1 MRQLNTIMTKKDTE
15 MTRYGFSLSRLCLVA
30 KRDIMENWK
39 KNLYNCLTLYA
50 ILASALVFTMLRLH
64 GVYEKIP
71 NGFWVCM
78 ALVAFGGWAVVLSNV
93 MEPMSAKA
101 KRIAFLMVPATSLEK
116 YLWRLIYV
124 TVGFAVSF
132 AVALLA
138 TDVTYLLL
146 NSIFGEEEYRSLA
159 GFAIGVYLNW
169 NSLALDDNWLL
180 TVWSFVI
187 TLWGYSFFVLGGA
200 FWRRRA
206 FVKTVGCILLAFLL
220 LLTAMQWVPL
230 SAEHSFYEW
239 VHTVMADE
247 GKATVAVS
255 LLTIVFFLFTVLNL
269 WLGYRLFRR
278 SQIVGFKRS
287 KL

>member
-1 MRQLNTIMTKKDTE
+1 

-64 GVYEKIP
+64 GVHEKVP

-93 MEPMSAKA
+93 MESMSTKA

-255 LLTIVFFLFTVLNL
+255 LLTAVFFIFTVLNL

>member
-1 MRQLNTIMTKKDTE
+1 MTKKDTE

-64 GVYEKIP
+64 GVHEKIP

-93 MEPMSAKA
+93 MEPMSTKA

-132 AVALLA
+132 TAALFA

-169 NSLALDDNWLL
+169 NSLALDDSWLL
-180 TVWSFVI
+180 TSWAYVF
-187 TLWGYSFFVLGGA
+187 TAWGYSLFVVGGTV
-200 FWRRRA
+200 WRRRA

>member
-1 MRQLNTIMTKKDTE
+1 MTKKDTE

-64 GVYEKIP
+64 GVHEKVP

-78 ALVAFGGWAVVLSNV
+78 ALVVFGGWAVVLSNV

-101 KRIAFLMVPATSLEK
+101 KRIAFLMVPATCLEK

-187 TLWGYSFFVLGGA
+187 TLWGYSFFVLGGT
-200 FWRRRA
+200 FWRKRA
-206 FVKTVGCILLAFLL
+206 FVKTAGCILLAFLL
-220 LLTAMQWVPL
+220 LLTVMQWVPL

>member
-1 MRQLNTIMTKKDTE
+1 MKMTKYD
-15 MTRYGFSLSRLCLVA
+15 FSLSRLCLVA

-64 GVYEKIP
+64 GVHEKVP

-93 MEPMSAKA
+93 MESMSTKA

>member
-1 MRQLNTIMTKKDTE
+1 MTKKDTE

-39 KNLYNCLTLYA
+39 KNLYNCLRLYA

-78 ALVAFGGWAVVLSNV
+78 ALVVFGGWAVVLSNV

-101 KRIAFLMVPATSLEK
+101 KRIAFLMVPATCLEK
-116 YLWRLIYV
+116 YLWRLIYA

-220 LLTAMQWVPL
+220 LLTAVQWVPL

-239 VHTVMADE
+239 VHTLMADE

>member
-1 MRQLNTIMTKKDTE
+1 MIKTDMKMTK
-15 MTRYGFSLSRLCLVA
+15 YGFSLSRLCLVA

-64 GVYEKIP
+64 GVHEKVP

-93 MEPMSAKA
+93 MESMSTKA

-169 NSLALDDNWLL
+169 NSLALDDSWLL
-180 TVWSFVI
+180 TSWAYVF
-187 TLWGYSFFVLGGA
+187 TAWGYSLFVVGGTV
-200 FWRRRA
+200 WRRRA

-220 LLTAMQWVPL
+220 LLTVMQWVPVA
-230 SAEHSFYEW
+230 AEHSFYDW
-239 VHTVMADE
+239 VNSIMSDE

-255 LLTIVFFLFTVLNL
+255 LLTAVFFIFTVFNL

>member
-1 MRQLNTIMTKKDTE
+1 MTKKDTE

-64 GVYEKIP
+64 GVYEKVP

-78 ALVAFGGWAVVLSNV
+78 ALVVFGGWAVVLSNV

>member
-1 MRQLNTIMTKKDTE
+1 MTKKDTE

-39 KNLYNCLTLYA
+39 KNLYNCLRLYA

-78 ALVAFGGWAVVLSNV
+78 ALVVFGGWAVVLSNV

-101 KRIAFLMVPATSLEK
+101 KRIAFLMVPATCLEK
-116 YLWRLIYV
+116 YLWRLIYA

>member
-1 MRQLNTIMTKKDTE
+1 MTKKDTE

-64 GVYEKIP
+64 GVYEKVP

-78 ALVAFGGWAVVLSNV
+78 ALVVFGGWAVVLSNV
-93 MEPMSAKA
+93 MEPMSTKA

-124 TVGFAVSF
+124 TAGFAVSF
-132 AVALLA
+132 AVALLT

-169 NSLALDDNWLL
+169 NSLALDDSWLL
-180 TVWSFVI
+180 TSWTYVF
-187 TLWGYSFFVLGGA
+187 TAWGYSLFVVGGTV
-200 FWRRRA
+200 WRRRA
-206 FVKTVGCILLAFLL
+206 FVKTVGCILLAFL

>member
-1 MRQLNTIMTKKDTE
+1 MKMTK
-15 MTRYGFSLSRLCLVA
+15 YGFSLSRLCLVA

-64 GVYEKIP
+64 GVHEKVP

-93 MEPMSAKA
+93 MESMSTKA

-138 TDVTYLLL
+138 TDLTYLLL

-169 NSLALDDNWLL
+169 NSLALDDSWLL
-180 TVWSFVI
+180 TSWAYVF
-187 TLWGYSFFVLGGA
+187 TAWGYSLFVVGGTV
-200 FWRRRA
+200 WRRRA

-220 LLTAMQWVPL
+220 LLTVMQWVPVA
-230 SAEHSFYEW
+230 AEHSFYDW
-239 VHTVMADE
+239 VNSIMSDE

-255 LLTIVFFLFTVLNL
+255 LLTAVFFIFTVFNL

>member
-1 MRQLNTIMTKKDTE
+1 MIKTDMKMTK
-15 MTRYGFSLSRLCLVA
+15 YGFSLSRLCLVA
-30 KRDIMENWK
+30 KRDILENWK

-64 GVYEKIP
+64 GVHEKVP

-93 MEPMSAKA
+93 MESMSTKA

-169 NSLALDDNWLL
+169 NSLALDDSWLL
-180 TVWSFVI
+180 TSWAYVF
-187 TLWGYSFFVLGGA
+187 TAWGYSFFVLGGT
-200 FWRRRA
+200 FWRKRA
-206 FVKTVGCILLAFLL
+206 FVKTAGCILLAFLL
-220 LLTAMQWVPL
+220 LLTVMQWVPVA
-230 SAEHSFYEW
+230 AEHSFYDW
-239 VHTVMADE
+239 VNSIMSDE

-255 LLTIVFFLFTVLNL
+255 LLTAVFFIFTVFNL

>member
-1 MRQLNTIMTKKDTE
+1 MTKKDTE
-15 MTRYGFSLSRLCLVA
+15 MTKYDFSLSRLCLVA

-64 GVYEKIP
+64 GVHEKVP

-93 MEPMSAKA
+93 MESMSTKA

-169 NSLALDDNWLL
+169 NSLALDDSWLL
-180 TVWSFVI
+180 TSWTYVF
-187 TLWGYSFFVLGGA
+187 TAWGYSLFVVGGTV
-200 FWRRRA
+200 WRRRA
-206 FVKTVGCILLAFLL
+206 FVKTVGCILLAFL

>member
-1 MRQLNTIMTKKDTE
+1 

-93 MEPMSAKA
+93 MEPMATKA
-101 KRIAFLMVPATSLEK
+101 KRIAFLMVPATNLEK

-124 TVGFAVSF
+124 TVGFVVSF
-132 AVALLA
+132 TVALLA
-138 TDVTYLLL
+138 TDLTYLLL
-146 NSIFGEEEYRSLA
+146 NSIFGWEEYRSLTA
-159 GFAIGVYLNW
+159 MAFGT
-169 NSLALDDNWLL
+169 SLISFENQSGMSDGSWLL

-187 TLWGYSFFVLGGA
+187 TLWGYSFFVLGGT

-220 LLTAMQWVPL
+220 LLTVMQWVPVA
-230 SAEHSFYEW
+230 AEHSFYDW
-239 VHTVMADE
+239 VNSIMSDE

-255 LLTIVFFLFTVLNL
+255 LLTAVFFIFTVFNL

-278 SQIVGFKRS
+278 SQIVGFKRT

>member
-1 MRQLNTIMTKKDTE
+1 MTKKDTE

-64 GVYEKIP
+64 GVHEKVP

-93 MEPMSAKA
+93 MESMSTKA

-132 AVALLA
+132 AVALLT

-169 NSLALDDNWLL
+169 NSLALDDSWLL

-187 TLWGYSFFVLGGA
+187 TLWGYSFFVLGGT

-206 FVKTVGCILLAFLL
+206 FVKTVGCILLVFLL

>member
-1 MRQLNTIMTKKDTE
+1 MTKKDTE

-64 GVYEKIP
+64 GVYEKVP

-93 MEPMSAKA
+93 MESMSTKA
-101 KRIAFLMVPATSLEK
+101 KRIAFLMVPATCLEK
-116 YLWRLIYV
+116 YLWRLIYA

-220 LLTAMQWVPL
+220 LLTAVQWVPV
-230 SAEHSFYEW
+230 SAEHSFYDW
-239 VHTVMADE
+239 VHTIMADE

>member
-1 MRQLNTIMTKKDTE
+1 M
-15 MTRYGFSLSRLCLVA
+15 VA

-64 GVYEKIP
+64 GIQEKIP
-71 NGFWVCM
+71 NGFWVCV
-78 ALVAFGGWAVVLSNV
+78 ALVAFGGWTVVLSNI
-93 MEPMSAKA
+93 MEPMSTKA
-101 KRIAFLMVPATSLEK
+101 KRIAFLMVPATNFEK

-124 TVGFAVSF
+124 TIGFVVSF
-132 AVALLA
+132 IVALIA

-146 NSIFGEEEYRSLA
+146 NSIFGWEEYRSLTAMALGTSLITFENQA
-159 GFAIGVYLNW
+159 GTFDG
-169 NSLALDDNWLL
+169 SWLL
-180 TVWSFVI
+180 TLWSFVSSA
-187 TLWGYSFFVLGGA
+187 WGYSFFVLGGTV
-200 FWRRRA
+200 WRKRA

-220 LLTAMQWVPL
+220 LLTAMQWVPVA
-230 SAEHSFYEW
+230 AEHSFYDW
-239 VHTVMADE
+239 VHTIMADE

-255 LLTIVFFLFTVLNL
+255 LLTAVFFIFTVLNL

>member
-1 MRQLNTIMTKKDTE
+1 MTKKDTE
-15 MTRYGFSLSRLCLVA
+15 MTKYDFSLSRLCLVA

-64 GVYEKIP
+64 GVHEKVP

-93 MEPMSAKA
+93 MESMSTKA

-169 NSLALDDNWLL
+169 NSLVLDDNWLL

-220 LLTAMQWVPL
+220 LLTAVQWVPV
-230 SAEHSFYEW
+230 SAEHSFYDW
-239 VHTVMADE
+239 VHTIMADE

>member
-1 MRQLNTIMTKKDTE
+1 

-101 KRIAFLMVPATSLEK
+101 KRIAFLMVPATNLEK

-180 TVWSFVI
+180 TVCSFVI

>member
-1 MRQLNTIMTKKDTE
+1 MTKKDTE

-64 GVYEKIP
+64 GVHEKVP
-71 NGFWVCM
+71 NGFWLCM

-93 MEPMSAKA
+93 MESMSTKA

>member
-1 MRQLNTIMTKKDTE
+1 MTKKDTE

-93 MEPMSAKA
+93 MEPMATKA
-101 KRIAFLMVPATSLEK
+101 KRIAFLMVLATCLEK

>member
-1 MRQLNTIMTKKDTE
+1 MTKKDTE

-64 GVYEKIP
+64 GVYEKVP

-93 MEPMSAKA
+93 MESMSTKA

-220 LLTAMQWVPL
+220 LLTAVQWVPL

>member
-1 MRQLNTIMTKKDTE
+1 

-71 NGFWVCM
+71 NGYWVCM

-116 YLWRLIYV
+116 YLWRLVYV

-132 AVALLA
+132 TVALLA
-138 TDVTYLLL
+138 TDLTYLLL

-220 LLTAMQWVPL
+220 LLTAMQWVPVA
-230 SAEHSFYEW
+230 AEHSFYHW
-239 VHTVMADE
+239 VNTIMTDE

-255 LLTIVFFLFTVLNL
+255 LLTAVFFIFTVFNL

-278 SQIVGFKRS
+278 SQIVGFKRA

>member
-1 MRQLNTIMTKKDTE
+1 MK

-39 KNLYNCLTLYA
+39 KNLYNCLRLYA

-78 ALVAFGGWAVVLSNV
+78 ALVVFGGWAVVLSNV

-101 KRIAFLMVPATSLEK
+101 KRIAFLMVPATCLEK
-116 YLWRLIYV
+116 YLWRLIYA

>member
-1 MRQLNTIMTKKDTE
+1 MTKKDTE

-64 GVYEKIP
+64 GVYEKVP

-93 MEPMSAKA
+93 MESMSTKA

-124 TVGFAVSF
+124 TAGFAVSF
-132 AVALLA
+132 TAALFA
-138 TDVTYLLL
+138 TDLTYLLL

-269 WLGYRLFRR
+269 WLGYRMFRR

>member
-1 MRQLNTIMTKKDTE
+1 MKMTK
-15 MTRYGFSLSRLCLVA
+15 YGFSLSRLCLVA

-64 GVYEKIP
+64 GVHEKVP

-93 MEPMSAKA
+93 MESMSTKA

-169 NSLALDDNWLL
+169 NSLALDDSWLL
-180 TVWSFVI
+180 TSWAYVF
-187 TLWGYSFFVLGGA
+187 TAWGYSLFVVGGTV
-200 FWRRRA
+200 WRRRA

-220 LLTAMQWVPL
+220 LLTVMQWVPVA
-230 SAEHSFYEW
+230 AEHSFYDW
-239 VHTVMADE
+239 VNSIMSDE

-255 LLTIVFFLFTVLNL
+255 LLTAVFFIFTVFNL

>member
-1 MRQLNTIMTKKDTE
+1 MTKKDTE

-93 MEPMSAKA
+93 MESMSTKA

-239 VHTVMADE
+239 VHTIMADE

>member
-1 MRQLNTIMTKKDTE
+1 MIKTDMKMTKYD
-15 MTRYGFSLSRLCLVA
+15 FSLSRLCLVA

-78 ALVAFGGWAVVLSNV
+78 ALVVFGGWAVVLSNV

-169 NSLALDDNWLL
+169 NSLALDDSWLL
-180 TVWSFVI
+180 TSWAYVF
-187 TLWGYSFFVLGGA
+187 TAWGYSLFVVGGTV
-200 FWRRRA
+200 WRRRA
-206 FVKTVGCILLAFLL
+206 FVKTVGCILLAFL

>member
-1 MRQLNTIMTKKDTE
+1 MTKKDTE

-64 GVYEKIP
+64 GVHEKVP
-71 NGFWVCM
+71 NGFWLCM

-93 MEPMSAKA
+93 MESMSTKA

-239 VHTVMADE
+239 VHTVMADG

>member
-1 MRQLNTIMTKKDTE
+1 MKMTKYD
-15 MTRYGFSLSRLCLVA
+15 FSLSRLCLVA

-169 NSLALDDNWLL
+169 NSLALDGSWLL
-180 TVWSFVI
+180 TSWTYVF
-187 TLWGYSFFVLGGA
+187 TAWGYSLFVVGGTV
-200 FWRRRA
+200 WRRRA

-220 LLTAMQWVPL
+220 LLTAVQWVPV

-247 GKATVAVS
+247 GKVTVAVS

>member
-1 MRQLNTIMTKKDTE
+1 

-71 NGFWVCM
+71 NGFWMCM

-93 MEPMSAKA
+93 MEPMATKA
-101 KRIAFLMVPATSLEK
+101 KRIAFLMLPATSLEK

-124 TVGFAVSF
+124 TVGFVVSF
-132 AVALLA
+132 TVALLA
-138 TDVTYLLL
+138 TDLTYLLL

>member
-1 MRQLNTIMTKKDTE
+1 MTKKDTE

>member
-1 MRQLNTIMTKKDTE
+1 MTKKDTE

-93 MEPMSAKA
+93 MESMSTKS
-101 KRIAFLMVPATSLEK
+101 KRIAFLMVPATC
-116 YLWRLIYV
+116 RLIYV

-239 VHTVMADE
+239 VHTIMADE

>member
-1 MRQLNTIMTKKDTE
+1 MKMTKYD
-15 MTRYGFSLSRLCLVA
+15 FSLSRLCLVA

-78 ALVAFGGWAVVLSNV
+78 ALVVFGGWAVVLSNV

-169 NSLALDDNWLL
+169 NSLALDDSWLL
-180 TVWSFVI
+180 TSWAYVF
-187 TLWGYSFFVLGGA
+187 TAWGYSLFVVGGTV
-200 FWRRRA
+200 WRRRA
-206 FVKTVGCILLAFLL
+206 FVKTVGCILLAFL

>member
-1 MRQLNTIMTKKDTE
+1 MTKKDTE

-64 GVYEKIP
+64 GIQDNIP

-78 ALVAFGGWAVVLSNV
+78 VLVVTFGWMVVLSNV
-93 MEPMSAKA
+93 MRPMSGKA
-101 KRIAFLMVPATSLEK
+101 ERIAFLMVPATSLEK
-116 YLWRLIYV
+116 YLWRLIFV
-124 TVGFAVSF
+124 TVGFVVSF
-132 AVALLA
+132 TVALFA

-146 NSIFGEEEYRSLA
+146 NSIFGWEEYRSLTA
-159 GFAIGVYLNW
+159 MAFGT
-169 NSLALDDNWLL
+169 SLITFENQEGTSGGSWLL
-180 TVWSFVI
+180 TALAYAF
-187 TLWGYSFFVLGGA
+187 TAWGYSFFVLGGT
-200 FWRRRA
+200 FWRKRA
-206 FVKTVGCILLAFLL
+206 FVKTAGCILLAFLL
-220 LLTAMQWVPL
+220 LLTVMQWVPVA
-230 SAEHSFYEW
+230 AEHSFYDW
-239 VHTVMADE
+239 VNSIMSDE

-255 LLTIVFFLFTVLNL
+255 LLTAVFFIFTVFNL

-278 SQIVGFKRS
+278 SQIVGFKRT

>member
-1 MRQLNTIMTKKDTE
+1 MTKKDTE
-15 MTRYGFSLSRLCLVA
+15 MTKYGFSLSRLCLVA

-64 GVYEKIP
+64 GVHEKVP

-93 MEPMSAKA
+93 MESMSTKA

>member
-1 MRQLNTIMTKKDTE
+1 
-15 MTRYGFSLSRLCLVA
+15 MTRYGFSLSRLCIVA

-93 MEPMSAKA
+93 MEPMATKA
-101 KRIAFLMVPATSLEK
+101 KRIAFLMLPATSLEK
-116 YLWRLIYV
+116 YLWRLVYV

-146 NSIFGEEEYRSLA
+146 NFIFGEEEYRSLA

-187 TLWGYSFFVLGGA
+187 TLWGYSFFVLGGT

-247 GKATVAVS
+247 GKATIAVS
-255 LLTIVFFLFTVLNL
+255 LLTAVFFLFTVLNL

>member
-1 MRQLNTIMTKKDTE
+1 

-39 KNLYNCLTLYA
+39 KNLYNCLRLYA

-78 ALVAFGGWAVVLSNV
+78 ALVVFGGWAVVLSNV

-101 KRIAFLMVPATSLEK
+101 KRIAFLMVPATCLEK
-116 YLWRLIYV
+116 YLWRLIYA

-169 NSLALDDNWLL
+169 NSLALDDSWLL
-180 TVWSFVI
+180 TSWAYVF
-187 TLWGYSFFVLGGA
+187 TAWGYSLFVVGGTV
-200 FWRRRA
+200 WRRRA

-220 LLTAMQWVPL
+220 LLTAVQWVPV

>member
-1 MRQLNTIMTKKDTE
+1 MTKKDTE

-39 KNLYNCLTLYA
+39 KNLYNCLRLYA

-64 GVYEKIP
+64 GVYEKVP

-78 ALVAFGGWAVVLSNV
+78 ALVVFGGWAVVLSNV

-101 KRIAFLMVPATSLEK
+101 KRIAFLMVPATCLEK
-116 YLWRLIYV
+116 YLWRLIYA

-187 TLWGYSFFVLGGA
+187 TLWGYSFFVLGGT